1 MNPGINP
8 IMNKRIASLQPYPF
22 QKLANLLADVTPP
35 ADKTKIL
42 LSLGEPRHAPP
53 QFVLEKLAASL
64 DTLAR
69 YPVTRGEPELRVAIS
84 DWLSKRF
91 AIPGKLLDP
100 DKHILPVA
108 GTREA
113 LFSFAQAVF
122 DISRSDKPLVLM
134 PNPFYQIYEGAA
146 LLAGAEPGF
155 LNTDKSNQYRIDL
168 DSVSH
173 QTWQQTQLIY
183 ICTPGNP
190 AGAILDEETLKK
202 LIELANKFDFVIAS
216 DECYSEIYFNNQ
228 SPPPGLLQVA
238 ATTGNE
244 DFSRCVVFHS
254 LSKRSNLPGL
264 RSGFV
269 AGDASIL
276 EKYLQ
281 YRTYHGAALPIPTQ
295 LASSLAWCD
304 EQHVIENRALYGEKF
319 AAVLDIL
326 DPVLDINRPEAGFY
340 IWLETPFNDE
350 DFARQLYA
358 NENIVVL
365 PGSYLSRESGG
376 SNPGKNHVRM
386 ALVATK
392 EECVEAANRMKRF
405 IESI

>member
-1 MNPGINP
+1 
-8 IMNKRIASLQPYPF
+8 MNKRIASLQPYPF
-22 QKLANLLADVTPP
+22 QKLATLFADVTPP
-35 ADKTKIL
+35 ADKSKIL
-42 LSLGEPRHAPP
+42 LSLGEPKHAPP
-53 QFVLEKLAASL
+53 DFVIEKLASSL
-64 DTLAR
+64 DALAR
-69 YPVTRGEPELRVAIS
+69 YPVTRGEQELRVAIS
-84 DWLSKRF
+84 DWLARRF
-91 AIPGKLLDP
+91 SIPAKHLDA

-122 DISRSDKPLVLM
+122 EVSITDKPLIMM

-146 LLAGAEPGF
+146 LLAGAKTYF
-155 LNTDKSNQYRIDL
+155 LNTNKSNQYRIDL
-168 DSVSH
+168 DAVADEA
-173 QTWQQTQLIY
+173 WRQTQLIY

-190 AGAILDEETLKK
+190 AGAVLDHDNLKR
-202 LIELANKFDFVIAS
+202 LIELAHEFDFIIAS
-216 DECYSEIYFNNQ
+216 DECYSEIYFDDQ
-228 SPPPGLLQVA
+228 SPPPGLLEVA
-238 ATTGNE
+238 AAAGYE

-276 EKYLQ
+276 DKYLQ
-281 YRTYHGAALPIPTQ
+281 YRTYHGAALPLPTQ
-295 LASSLAWCD
+295 MASTLAWQD
-304 EQHVIENRALYGEKF
+304 EAHVAENRSLYKEKF

-326 DPVLDINRPEAGFY
+326 GPVIEINRPEAGFY
-340 IWLETPFNDE
+340 VWLETPINDE

-365 PGSYLSRESGG
+365 PGSYLSRQTKSG
-376 SNPGKNHVRM
+376 NPGKNHVRM
-386 ALVATK
+386 ALVATV
-392 EECVEAANRMKRF
+392 EECVAAAERIRHF